1 MHRIRQVPI
10 LHEAFHIHW
19 DQVNDQGFPQVH
31 NAHCFEQFALDLK
44 GIPINPVFADAC
56 AALAPLL
63 HREVDSERALEY
75 QNVIQQLM
83 QTVHSAS
90 SNETVADS
98 AGDTSPQIEGGAI
111 G

>member
-1 MHRIRQVPI
+1 M
-10 LHEAFHIHW
+10 
-19 DQVNDQGFPQVH
+19 
-31 NAHCFEQFALDLK
+31 
-44 GIPINPVFADAC
+44 
-56 AALAPLL
+56 
-63 HREVDSERALEY
+63 
-75 QNVIQQLM
+75 IQQLM